1 MAKTTTCEELQPG
14 LKKLEKEASSVRLAE
29 QALKR
34 TDQDTTTILDT
45 LLEHVV
51 YQDTEMKVL
60 WANQAA
66 CKSVGMRRKDLIGR
80 HCYEVWA
87 GRQNTCEDCPV
98 ERARDTGKAQKVEKM
113 TMDGRWWYIA
123 GYPIRGDG
131 GHIKAM
137 VELTLD
143 ITERKRAEKEL
154 RENEGRLSALLTSI
168 PDHMSMMDKD
178 LNIIWANETAM
189 RLFGN
194 DIIGKKCYKVYHRRT
209 SPCKPQPCIT
219 LKAFKSGKSHTHTT
233 EVRTE
238 HGISMY
244 YHCTANVALR
254 DNDGKPTAVLEI
266 SRDVTKE
273 KKLESE
279 LRTQA
284 EELDAKSYNLE
295 EINTALRV
303 LLNKRE
309 QDKVELEE
317 KVLSNVKELIL
328 PYLEKLKKMSLNASQ
343 FSCMSIL
350 ESNLS
355 DIISPFSRTLSSKYL
370 SLSPTEIRVAHL
382 IKDDKTTKEIAE
394 FMNLS
399 GKTVETHRAHI
410 RKKIGVKHKKVNLRT
425 YLSSLQ

>member
-1 MAKTTTCEELQPG
+1 MAEKKTCEELQPG
-14 LKKLEKEASSVRLAE
+14 LKKLEKEASTVRLAE

-34 TDQDTTTILDT
+34 TDLDSTAILDT
-45 LLEHVV
+45 LLELVV

-66 CKSVGMRRKDLIGR
+66 CNSVGVRRKDLIGR

-87 GRQNTCEDCPV
+87 GRQKTCEDCPV
-98 ERARDTGKAQKVEKM
+98 ARARDTGKAQKVEKM
-113 TMDGRWWYIA
+113 TLDGRWWHIV
-123 GYPIRGDG
+123 GYPIRDDG

-154 RENEGRLSALLTSI
+154 QEHEGRLSALLTSI

-238 HGISMY
+238 HGISIY

-254 DNDGKPTAVLEI
+254 DNDAKPTAVLEI

-284 EELDAKSYNLE
+284 EELDAKSRNLE

-328 PYLEKLKKMSLNASQ
+328 PYLEKLKKMSLNANQ
-343 FSCMSIL
+343 ISCMSIL

-370 SLSPTEIRVAHL
+370 SLSPTEIRVARL

-410 RKKIGVKHKKVNLRT
+410 SKKIGIKHKKVNLRT
-425 YLSSLQ
+425 YLSSL